1 MLRMAPVGFQ
11 PPETRTP
18 TVNRRFCRSPIEET
32 SMPKVLCIFGMV
44 VAALMLLIFGLD
56 IAIGFPFR
64 GAKPWMM
71 DLPLIVCSAGLG
83 YLSWVTLREQI

>member
-1 MLRMAPVGFQ
+1 
-11 PPETRTP
+11 
-18 TVNRRFCRSPIEET
+18 
-32 SMPKVLCIFGMV
+32 MV